1 MSVEINGVNFQ
12 KEVIEASTNKPVLV
26 DFFAQWCGPCKMQG
40 PIVDE
45 LAKDM
50 EGKAVVGK
58 LDIEVAEG
66 IASKYGVMSVP
77 TMLVFRDGEV
87 KETMTGL
94 REKGVLKEVLEK
106 YLQ

>member
-1 MSVEINGVNFQ
+1 
-12 KEVIEASTNKPVLV
+12 
-26 DFFAQWCGPCKMQG
+26 MQG

-45 LAKDM
+45 LATDM

-58 LDIEVAEG
+58 LDIEVAED

-94 REKGVLKEVLEK
+94 REKGALKEVLEK